1 MLVHFLPGKILCV
14 LLTLTLL
21 ALPAAVF
28 GYMSQEHME
37 ERAGEVY
44 QEARDYE
51 LQGRASNALR
61 RYKGLLKAFP
71 DTSYAPRA
79 QFQIARLYHSNKE
92 YVSAFR
98 AYEKVINNYPESDL
112 FNETV
117 AGEFAVAEEVFRRSV
132 RKKRNPDL
140 APNLELPDTITLRD
154 MFRVIMTQAT
164 QGEYAAQ
171 SLYYMAVTYQIEDDP
186 DTAREVFERFNDEY
200 PRSVLSDDAAFQ
212 IAYIEYQKGTS
223 LGIDRGRLRQ
233 AKFYFEDFLIRFSG
247 SDKVP
252 EAKYLL
258 SRIDGYN
265 LGYYRRAAEYYQRQG
280 HESAANIY
288 RGEAAKIVAK
298 HGSEE
303 AMELPDGVPGPP
315 VRKAQ
320 PLPEPGSVEAEVD
333 SAVRPGQ
340 DPRRVNE

>member
-1 MLVHFLPGKILCV
+1 MPALTPKDILPAFGV
-14 LLTLTLL
+14 TLL
-21 ALPAAVF
+21 LIFSQHPAQAIT
-28 GYMSQEHME
+28 SQEHLE
-37 ERAGEVY
+37 EKAGEIY

-51 LQGRASNALR
+51 LQGRASRAIR
-61 RYKGLLKAFP
+61 RYKGLVKTYP
-71 DTSYAPRA
+71 RTSYAPRA

-92 YVSAFR
+92 YVNAFR
-98 AYEKVINNYPESDL
+98 AYEKVVNNYPGSDL

-132 RKKRNPDL
+132 RKERDPDL
-140 APNLELPDTITLRD
+140 APNLELPDTLTLRD

-164 QGEYAAQ
+164 QGEYAAK

-212 IAYIEYQKGTS
+212 IGFIEYQKG
-223 LGIDRGRLRQ
+223 LHEGVDRGNLRR

-252 EAKYLL
+252 EAKFLL

-265 LGYYRRAAEYYQRQG
+265 LAYYRRAAEFYQRRG
-280 HESAANIY
+280 EESAANIY
-288 RGEAAKIVAK
+288 RGEAAKILAK
-298 HGSEE
+298 HGGEE
-303 AMELPDGVPGPP
+303 AMELPEGVPEPP
-315 VRKAQ
+315 VRKATT
-320 PLPEPGSVEAEVD
+320 VESESEAD
-333 SAVRPGQ
+333 LTG
-340 DPRRVNE
+340 N